1 MKRSAINPMPE
12 FFDQYINRIDDIEL
26 KEAFEKS
33 LLDISNIDKA
43 ALEAIGDKTYA
54 PGKWTIK
61 DILQHI
67 IDTERVMSYRA
78 LRFARNDKTPLSG
91 FDQDL
96 FTAEAKAGKKTV
108 SDLLDEL
115 KTLRQ
120 CTIALYRDF
129 DEDTLSRAGI
139 SNKRVL
145 SVLALGFIIAGHQL
159 HHLQLIK
166 EKYMPLLH

>member
-1 MKRSAINPMPE
+1 MKRSAIKPMPE
-12 FFDQYINRIDDIEL
+12 FFDQYINLIEDIEL
-26 KEAFEKS
+26 NEAFEKS
-33 LLDISNIDKA
+33 LLDIRNIDRA
-43 ALEAIGDKTYA
+43 AMEAIGDKIYA

-61 DILQHI
+61 DIFQHI

-78 LRFARNDKTPLSG
+78 LRFARNDMTPLPG

-108 SDLLDEL
+108 SGLLDEL
-115 KTLRQ
+115 ETVRQ

-129 DEDTLSRAGI
+129 DEETLSRTGT

-159 HHLQLIK
+159 HHLKLI
-166 EKYMPLLH
+166 EDKYLPLLH

>member
-67 IDTERVMSYRA
+67 IGIVMINNHPA
-78 LRFARNDKTPLSG
+78 D
-91 FDQDL
+91 
-96 FTAEAKAGKKTV
+96 
-108 SDLLDEL
+108 
-115 KTLRQ
+115 
-120 CTIALYRDF
+120 
-129 DEDTLSRAGI
+129 
-139 SNKRVL
+139 
-145 SVLALGFIIAGHQL
+145 
-159 HHLQLIK
+159 
-166 EKYMPLLH
+166 MPI

>member
-1 MKRSAINPMPE
+1 MKRSAIKSMPE
-12 FFDQYINRIDDIEL
+12 FFDQYINLVDDIEL
-26 KEAFEKS
+26 QEAFEKS
-33 LLDISNIDKA
+33 LLDISNIDKVA
-43 ALEAIGDKTYA
+43 MEAIGDKIYA

-61 DILQHI
+61 DIFQHI

-78 LRFARNDKTPLSG
+78 LRFARNDKTPLAG

-129 DEDTLSRAGI
+129 DEDTLSRTGI
-139 SNKRVL
+139 SNKREL

-159 HHLQLIK
+159 HHLKLI
-166 EKYMPLLH
+166 EDKYLPLLH